1 MKILYSDI
9 KKLIPGLKATPKEA
23 GEFLTM
29 AGFMMDGFEKVEY
42 RGKQDYSISL
52 EVRHNRAD
60 CLSVIGF
67 ANEIAA
73 KWNLKVKYPLVE
85 THCNTSLHDSHN
97 IEVVNGKYIKRVLA
111 FEISGI
117 CNKKS
122 PQWLVDWLALYDM
135 HSKNLLVDLSNYVM
149 LLTGHPSH
157 LLDTNKMHGKLH
169 WDMNKKY
176 KTITTL
182 DGTLVRLTKD
192 QEIILRDDKNIL
204 AIAGIVGGKKA
215 GLDQN
220 TTSIIA
226 EMAVYDPG
234 TVRKNSSGT
243 KVMTE
248 ASTRLS
254 RWLDPN
260 GLDYAMNLLLSLIL
274 KHCNSKHAVLRKFN
288 YYPQKYKAP
297 TIKFDPSKPSLYAGI
312 NIPKEKAVKILKNLR
327 FAVKKGGKYY
337 LVTPPTDRMDVTIEE
352 DLIEE
357 VIRIYGFEKIPAS
370 VIPKLEVTE
379 DITPRVVKL
388 ADKARDILTIF
399 GYDEILSSPLTTKEL
414 NKRTN
419 YRNWKLVT
427 TQNAV
432 NEEFPDLRQS
442 IGAGLLHQLAEYRKK
457 NLAYIQIF
465 EVGKIFGAVGK
476 KYEEY
481 ESLGILYNHPLKSP
495 AIEYLRYILEITLRY
510 LGVDGIS
517 YQESVKKPAVANVY
531 CCFDVAVKEKP
542 VGIIYKLKPQTKNER
557 SYFAEV
563 SLSAVSDIIGNFK
576 EKPAVE
582 LTKKL
587 VTLDANLELPKKDS
601 VYNLIEGFKKKIGK
615 NLWSI
620 AVADAFPAGDKVRYT
635 VRVSYKELDDPGAKK
650 LHLKVFKLS

>member
-9 KKLIPGLKATPKEA
+9 KKLVPGLKASPLQV

-29 AGFMMDGFEKVEY
+29 AGFMMDGFEKVKY
-42 RGKQDYSISL
+42 QGKKDFSISL

-73 KWNLKVKYPLVE
+73 KWNLKTKLPKIGKLPKK
-85 THCNTSLHDSHN
+85 HASQN
-97 IEVVNGKYIKRVLA
+97 IKVVDGKYIKRVLA
-111 FEISGI
+111 FEIEGI

-122 PQWLVDWLALYDM
+122 PQWLINWLALYDM
-135 HSKNLLVDLSNYVM
+135 NSKNLLVDLSNYVM

-157 LLDTNKMHGKLH
+157 LLDLAKMHGKLH

-182 DGTLVRLTKD
+182 DGTSVNLTED
-192 QEIILRDDKNIL
+192 REIILRDDKNIL

-215 GLDQN
+215 ELDLK

-234 TVRKNSSGT
+234 TVRKNSVGT
-243 KVMTE
+243 KVNTE

-260 GLDYAMNLLLSLIL
+260 GLDYAMDLLLTLIL
-274 KHCNSKHAVLRKFN
+274 QYCGGNEITLRKFS
-288 YYPQKYKAP
+288 YYPKKYSAP
-297 TIKFDPSKPSLYAGI
+297 KIKFDPDKPSIYAGI
-312 NIPKEKAVKILKNLR
+312 KIPKEKAVEILKDLR
-327 FAVKKGGKYY
+327 FGVKKSGKNYIA
-337 LVTPPTDRMDVTIEE
+337 VPPTDRLDVSIEE

-357 VIRIYGFEKIPAS
+357 VTRIYGFEKIPAS
-370 VIPKLEVTE
+370 VVPKLDVTK
-379 DITPRVVKL
+379 DITPIVVNLAERV
-388 ADKARDILTIF
+388 RDILSIL
-399 GYDEILSSPLTTKEL
+399 GYDEILSSPLTTKKS
-414 NKRTN
+414 NKLTN
-419 YRNWKLVT
+419 YRDWKLVT

-442 IGAGLLHQLAEYRKK
+442 IGAGLLNQLAEHRKK

-465 EVGKIFGAVGK
+465 EVGKIFGRVGK
-476 KYEEY
+476 KYEEH
-481 ESLGILYNHPLKSP
+481 ESLGILFNNIQSSANL
-495 AIEYLRYILEITLRY
+495 EYLRYILEITLRY
-510 LGVDGIS
+510 LGLDDIS
-517 YQESVKKPAVANVY
+517 YRESVKNPPMANAY
-531 CCFDVAVKEKP
+531 SCHDVIIKEKP
-542 VGIIYKLKPQTKNER
+542 VGIIYKLKPQVKNER
-557 SYFAEV
+557 SYFAEINL
-563 SLSAVSDIIGNFK
+563 SLLSDIVGTFK
-576 EKPAVE
+576 GKPAVE

-587 VTLDANLELPKKDS
+587 VTLDANLELSKTDS
-601 VYNLIEGFKKKIGK
+601 IYKLIESFKKKVGRK

-620 AVADAFPAGDKVRYT
+620 EVKDAFPVENKVKYT
-635 VRVSYKELDDPGAKK
+635 IRVSYKELGDPEAKK
-650 LHLKVFKLS
+650 LHLKVFGLNK